1 MTLAGVKDGR
11 LVLCSGAED
20 GTIGLWCGRD
30 YTQLGWR
37 KYHTDAVLALQTDG
51 RLLFSGEACKEVQH
65 I

>member
-1 MTLAGVKDGR
+1 M
-11 LVLCSGAED
+11 LCSGAED

-51 RLLFSGEACKEVQH
+51 RLLFSGEACKEVQL